1 MAVELN
7 GTGER
12 KKKERKVAQTKINP
26 GTWEMATT
34 EAHINIRNKS

>member
-1 MAVELN
+1 MAVEMKWHRR
-7 GTGER
+7 E
-12 KKKERKVAQTKINP
+12 KKKERKVAQTKINT